1 MTYLV
6 DSSCFMTASQTTY
19 PFDIAESFWNKIA
32 ELAQNHDFY
41 SIDKVEDEIKAN
53 LDELSNWCDENLP
66 DDFFI
71 STENDDVYEKY
82 GELVNWAQSKG
93 IKQAGVDK
101 FIDDTKA
108 DIFFVAFCSLHTDDY
123 TVVTEE
129 IPAPQSLKDIKL
141 PDACSAYNI
150 RCIKFI
156 DMLRELKVK
165 F

>member
-6 DSSCFMTASQTTY
+6 DSSCFMTASQTSY
-19 PFDIAESFWNKIA
+19 PFDIAESFWIKMA
-32 ELAQNHDFY
+32 ELAQDHVFY
-41 SIDKVEDEIKAN
+41 SIDKVKNEIYTN
-53 LDELSNWCDENLP
+53 LDELSNWCKENLP
-66 DDFFI
+66 SDFFI
-71 STENDDVYEKY
+71 STETEAVYERY

-93 IKQAGVDK
+93 IKQSGVNK

-108 DIFFVAFCSLHTDDY
+108 DIFFIAFCSLSPHKY

-129 IPAPQSLKDIKL
+129 VPAPQSMRDIKL
-141 PDACSAYNI
+141 PDACAVYQI
-150 RCIKFI
+150 RCIKFV